1 MELISTKNDLFDFL
15 TWCKFSNFNINLKEY
30 YLTKTIVLTCN
41 KSIPGYE
48 IKIFPAPYEN
58 AEDEFLQKNQ
68 YPLEDLIKFKFSM
81 SVSLSFKIKKI
92 ENQKRDILNSKQIIQ
107 QFHIQDIFVPL
118 SVTTDTLDSYLMS
131 VIKNLETLEAESV
144 VMK

>member
-15 TWCKFSNFNINLKEY
+15 TWCKFSNFNINLTEY

-48 IKIFPAPYEN
+48 IKIFPALYEN

-68 YPLEDLIKFKFSM
+68 YSLEDLIKFKFSM
-81 SVSLSFKIKKI
+81 SVSLSFKRKKI
-92 ENQKRDILNSKQIIQ
+92 ENKKRDILNSKQIIQ

-131 VIKNLETLEAESV
+131 VIKNLETLEAERV
-144 VMK
+144 IMK